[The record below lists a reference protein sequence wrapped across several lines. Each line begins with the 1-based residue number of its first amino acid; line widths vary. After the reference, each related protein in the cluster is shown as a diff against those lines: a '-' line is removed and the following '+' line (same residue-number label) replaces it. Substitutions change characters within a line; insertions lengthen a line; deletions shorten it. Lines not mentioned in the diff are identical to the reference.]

1 MLDLRERRARRA
13 AGEAV
18 REGREVLR
26 RRWRDYQDHERLRE
40 VAAEGAGICGECF
53 APLRATDSVTLV
65 RVVHGRRWLFVPV
78 CLPCWLSDGSQNWDP
93 DSLSYEAVERFRCD
107 GCARPMRV
115 SSRRYRR
122 IAYRWHCCCGQCF
135 RKVTL
140 RRASERRR
148 VCHEKKACVVCGG
161 IFVPRKSNARTC
173 GVRCRQQLHR
183 DRHLPVVVT
192 EAELGA
198 LRKGQRFIGRDGKT
212 HRR

>member
-1 MLDLRERRARRA
+1 MLDSRERRAWRA
-13 AGEAV
+13 AREAV
-18 REGREVLR
+18 REAREVLGC
-26 RRWRDYQDHERLRE
+26 RWRDYQAHERLQE

-65 RVVHGRRWLFVPV
+65 RVVHGRKWLHVPV
-78 CLPCWLSDGSQNWDP
+78 CLPCWLSDGSQDP

-107 GCARPMRV
+107 GCGRPMRV

-122 IAYRWHCCCGQCF
+122 IAYRWHCCCEQCF

-148 VCHEKKACVVCGG
+148 VRHEEMACAVCGEM
-161 IFVPRKSNARTC
+161 FVPGKSNAKTC

-183 DRHLPVVVT
+183 DRRLPVVLT
-192 EAELGA
+192 DADLGA
-198 LRKGQRFIGRDGKT
+198 LRRGRRFIGRDGKT